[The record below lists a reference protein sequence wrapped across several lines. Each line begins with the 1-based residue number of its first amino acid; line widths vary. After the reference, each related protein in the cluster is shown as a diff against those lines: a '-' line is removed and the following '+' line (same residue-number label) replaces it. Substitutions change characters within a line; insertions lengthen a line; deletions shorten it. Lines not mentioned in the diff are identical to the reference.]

1 MKTSIRYP
9 FCPLTIKIVSVS
21 AGVCHLRTSRLL
33 CCAGRLQDMKKAE
46 KKEEIT
52 IEELVEKE
60 RAALGSNLTK
70 ITYTTFLA
78 WKKRKLAE
86 RRKEESKKQAKK
98 KSDAKSGKSGGV
110 SRQLRRGL
118 V

>member
-1 MKTSIRYP
+1 MKR
-9 FCPLTIKIVSVS
+9 
-21 AGVCHLRTSRLL
+21 
-33 CCAGRLQDMKKAE
+33 AE

-110 SRQLRRGL
+110 SRQLQGVGL
-118 V
+118 VFFRLIGKCHFGRLRSFVEP

>member
-1 MKTSIRYP
+1 
-9 FCPLTIKIVSVS
+9 
-21 AGVCHLRTSRLL
+21 
-33 CCAGRLQDMKKAE
+33 MKKAD
-46 KKEEIT
+46 KKDEIT

-98 KSDAKSGKSGGV
+98 KNDAKSGRSGGV
-110 SRQLRRGL
+110 RNQSEPN
-118 V
+118 VAVVET